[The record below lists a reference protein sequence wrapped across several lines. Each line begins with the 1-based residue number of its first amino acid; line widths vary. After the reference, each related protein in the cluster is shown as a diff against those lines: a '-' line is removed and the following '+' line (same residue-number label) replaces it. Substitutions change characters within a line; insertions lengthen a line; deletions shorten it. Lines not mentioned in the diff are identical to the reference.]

1 MRKLFLFALLA
12 VTTTLAFAQRE
23 TGPTPAGDPTNLGPA
38 FSPARMG
45 SLLNFAASGHHRGS
59 PRSSPLSF
67 LTDPFLSGL
76 NASSYPAPTSSPVIV
91 LQSAAESLAPS
102 RDQGPQQGQP
112 LLIELRGDRYVQIG
126 SNGMESDGNSR
137 QPDYFR
143 QMSGTAGAE
152 NGRRSQGDIGNA
164 NILNSRPRISRG
176 QVKTSMK
183 NASAAG
189 VLPRELAPTVLVY
202 RDGRREEVREY
213 SIADGVLYARGDYY
227 ADGYWNKKI
236 ELAVLDLPQTVKANQ
251 ERGVKFVLPD
261 SPNNVVM
268 NW

>member
-12 VTTTLAFAQRE
+12 VMAPLALTQKA
-23 TGPTPAGDPTNLGPA
+23 TSPPPAGDPTNLGPG

-45 SLLNFAASGHHRGS
+45 SLLNFATSEHHHGS

-76 NASSYPAPTSSPVIV
+76 TASSYPPPTSSPIIM
-91 LQSAAESLAPS
+91 LQSAAETLSPP
-102 RDQGPQQGQP
+102 RDQAPQQGQP
-112 LLIELRGDRYVQIG
+112 LLIELRGDRYVQID
-126 SNGMESDGNSR
+126 SNGAESAERSG

-143 QMSGTAGAE
+143 EMSGAQR
-152 NGRRSQGDIGNA
+152 GRQSPAVGKP
-164 NILNSRPRISRG
+164 NILSSRPRISRG
-176 QVKTSMK
+176 PLNTK
-183 NASAAG
+183 SAPSAG
-189 VLPRELAPTVLVY
+189 VLPHELAPTVLVY
-202 RDGRREEVREY
+202 RDGRREQVREY

-236 ELAVLDLPQTVKANQ
+236 ELAALDLPQTVKANQ

>member
-1 MRKLFLFALLA
+1 MRNVCLFALLA
-12 VTTTLAFAQRE
+12 VMAPLALAQKA
-23 TGPTPAGDPTNLGPA
+23 TSPTPAGDPTNLGPG

-45 SLLNFAASGHHRGS
+45 SLLNFATSEHHHGS
-59 PRSSPLSF
+59 LHSSPLSF

-76 NASSYPAPTSSPVIV
+76 TASSYPPPASSPIIM
-91 LQSAAESLAPS
+91 LQSAAETLAPS
-102 RDQGPQQGQP
+102 RDQAPQQGQP
-112 LLIELRGDRYVQIG
+112 LLIELRGDRYVQIDAAG
-126 SNGMESDGNSR
+126 AESADRSG

-143 QMSGTAGAE
+143 EMSGIAGAQS
-152 NGRRSQGDIGNA
+152 GRRSQAGVGKPN
-164 NILNSRPRISRG
+164 LLGSKPRISRG
-176 QVKTSMK
+176 LNAK
-183 NASAAG
+183 NVSAAG
-189 VLPRELAPTVLVY
+189 VLPHELAPTVLVY
-202 RDGRREEVREY
+202 RDGRREQVREY

-236 ELAVLDLPQTVKANQ
+236 ELAALDLPQTVKANQ